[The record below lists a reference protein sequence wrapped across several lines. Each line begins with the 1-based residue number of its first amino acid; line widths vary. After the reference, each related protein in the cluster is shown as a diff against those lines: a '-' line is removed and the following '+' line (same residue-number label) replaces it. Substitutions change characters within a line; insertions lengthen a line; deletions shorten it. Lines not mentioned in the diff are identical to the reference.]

1 MLQPIVDASPAFAAY
16 LDAGIPAGRLG
27 TPGDVAGAATWLA
40 DSTKSAY
47 VTGIALPVD
56 SSVRVGCLACV
67 RVFGFQ
73 RRITIRF
80 PIFIIQL
87 S

>member
-1 MLQPIVDASPAFAAY
+1 MLQPFVDASPEFAAY

-56 SSVRVGCLACV
+56 GGFTVR
-67 RVFGFQ
+67 
-73 RRITIRF
+73 
-80 PIFIIQL
+80 
-87 S
+87 